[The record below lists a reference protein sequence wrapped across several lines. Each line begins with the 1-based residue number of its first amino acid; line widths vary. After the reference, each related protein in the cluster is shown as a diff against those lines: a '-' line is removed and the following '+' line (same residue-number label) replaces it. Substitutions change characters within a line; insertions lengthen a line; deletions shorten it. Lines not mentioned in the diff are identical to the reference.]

1 MCSVDATMEVTAHR
15 KAIYLGQAHESVQE
29 GSRQEEGLLV
39 QLILTG
45 HLHQPADDNRAH
57 GLVNV
62 DLWLVIWPM
71 IVHVVWVN

>member
-1 MCSVDATMEVTAHR
+1 MGVTAHT
-15 KAIYLGQAHESVQE
+15 KTHYLGQAHESVQQ

-62 DLWLVIWPM
+62 HLWLVICPM
-71 IVHVVWVN
+71 IVHVVRVN